1 MWYNT
6 TVKGER
12 LLADAHARL
21 MAYHANKS
29 ILLPAGTASNLPTQA
44 IVAFWDS
51 AITWVGGGWSS
62 MKVCSLTATLCQL
75 TAVLACHLSVVIVC
89 VLAEVGCHGVPADCP
104 LKPL

>member
-1 MWYNT
+1 MLQTVPYSMWDNT

-62 MKVCSLTATLCQL
+62 MKVSGL
-75 TAVLACHLSVVIVC
+75 TAVIMYHLNAVIEFPITA
-89 VLAEVGCHGVPADCP
+89 VLYSCIQA
-104 LKPL
+104 